1 MCPLCRPAQLRA
13 PDPQILL
20 PPSLRPPLLRY
31 LSRFARARFVSV
43 PAEIRQERQAR
54 RTMARPVLILS
65 LAGRLSASV
74 GVFGEVAIGNP
85 FKSWTM
91 SPRFPENWRNAF
103 LLNISR

>member
-1 MCPLCRPAQLRA
+1 MSSCPASRA
-13 PDPQILL
+13 GPSNPPPSL

-43 PAEIRQERQAR
+43 LAEIRQERQAR

-85 FKSWTM
+85 FKSWTI
-91 SPRFPENWRNAF
+91 SPRFPENSRNAF